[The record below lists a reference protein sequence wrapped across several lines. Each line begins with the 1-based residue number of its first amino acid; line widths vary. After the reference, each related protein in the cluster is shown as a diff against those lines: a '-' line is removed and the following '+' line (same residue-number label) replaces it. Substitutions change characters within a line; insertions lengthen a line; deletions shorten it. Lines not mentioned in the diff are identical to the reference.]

1 MLSGFCFVSEIG
13 SHYVPQ
19 SGLEFQV
26 FLLPQVLGL
35 QRHGTMPAQPA
46 LSIFVYEISPDPRVI
61 KRPYYHLVKVPK
73 CNAAY

>member
-26 FLLPQVLGL
+26 FLLPPQVLGL
-35 QRHGTMPAQPA
+35 QGHGITPAQPA
-46 LSIFVYEISPDPRVI
+46 LISPDPRVI
-61 KRPYYHLVKVPK
+61 KRPYYHLVKVPS
-73 CNAAY
+73 AVLHIETLS